1 MHDKTT
7 LTETCRTC
15 GSQEA
20 ITVEAKDLAAWKNGT
35 IIQEAMPYLDA
46 DQREMMISNTCSEC
60 WDELFPED
68 DD

>member
-35 IIQEAMPYLDA
+35 VIQEAMPYLDA